1 MTSDSAATPGAR
13 SAARWHLCLLGGVR
27 LQDTST
33 VHSRFATRAIAALL
47 ARLALAPGRD
57 HPREELTELLWPGVD
72 ATTGRRRLRQA
83 LSLLKAVLEPPQDHP
98 WPVLQ
103 ADRRQVRLIP
113 GAISCDVHAFEAHG
127 RAGQRAMALAAYQGE
142 FMPGFFDEWIH
153 DERLRLSALHD
164 RLTATQARG
173 ESHAPVPP
181 MPGPSPSPARRV
193 SDRVPVVARTGA
205 PAYLTRYFPDR
216 PQFERLQAQ
225 LLDHRLVCLLGPGG
239 SGKTRLAVKVVEQW
253 GARGGSA
260 GDAEPG
266 PPSPFSVVLFVP
278 LAAAQTLEQLL
289 GALQS
294 ALQISATPSAL
305 DNLVA
310 RLEGVRALLVLDNLE
325 QLADVAGRVLDPLVT
340 ALPLL
345 HVLVTSR
352 RRVGLEGEREFQIEP
367 LPVPPA
373 GASLPAAGD
382 SPSVGLFIDRARA
395 VRGDFHLSARNH
407 AAVVD
412 LVRALEGMPLA
423 IELAAS
429 RIRAFTPAQMLARL
443 RGPVAAPGDTPG
455 LDLLSRPDPRPSQQ
469 SRHASMQRTIAW
481 SWGQLSADQQ
491 GLAAAMAVF
500 PGGCDASMLGAVHGG
515 DQVAARLEQ
524 LHAHSLI
531 RDQGADA
538 GAADETGADEAPRF
552 QLYVP
557 IREFAAAQFDA
568 AQGAVWRARQR
579 SWAMSW
585 LAALPVTPPLACV
598 RAELTNLAAAFASA
612 ATDAAGA
619 DAAGL
624 LLGLQPLLEGIT
636 LSAETLGHACGAL
649 PACANA
655 TLRSRACSA
664 LAPLLLTSG
673 DTAEAR
679 RVAEAALA
687 DAPHRGPVRG
697 WALHALAHVLWRG
710 ALGSADGVQPLV
722 AEAQAIAE
730 DGADPEL
737 LASVL
742 TLMGLVRLG
751 LDRDPEVAR
760 ALAARAQAVWEG
772 QGNRHGVNLARH
784 SVAVADF
791 RAGRR
796 EQALASWDT
805 IAAEAAVLQDTRR
818 LAITNS
824 ARFTALGDMRRWAE
838 ARQVVRDSIRQ
849 SWQAMRVYDMCFD
862 LWNLPR
868 VLAHVGQP
876 ADAQCLMTFAWH
888 FWEQRFGKLTPV
900 ERRHVHSVQR
910 MAARHIDAR
919 SLADATAR
927 GRHMTLAEAVGL
939 ALGD

>member
-412 LVRALEGMPLA
+412 LVRAMEGMPLA

-443 RGPVAAPGDTPG
+443 RGPVAAPGDTP
-455 LDLLSRPDPRPSQQ
+455 RPGP
-469 SRHASMQRTIAW
+469 A
-481 SWGQLSADQQ
+481 
-491 GLAAAMAVF
+491 
-500 PGGCDASMLGAVHGG
+500 
-515 DQVAARLEQ
+515 VAARPAAEPAVAACIHAAHHRLE
-524 LHAHSLI
+524 LGSTERGPA
-531 RDQGADA
+531 RA
-538 GAADETGADEAPRF
+538 G
-552 QLYVP
+552 
-557 IREFAAAQFDA
+557 
-568 AQGAVWRARQR
+568 
-579 SWAMSW
+579 
-585 LAALPVTPPLACV
+585 
-598 RAELTNLAAAFASA
+598 
-612 ATDAAGA
+612 
-619 DAAGL
+619 
-624 LLGLQPLLEGIT
+624 
-636 LSAETLGHACGAL
+636 
-649 PACANA
+649 
-655 TLRSRACSA
+655 
-664 LAPLLLTSG
+664 SG
-673 DTAEAR
+673 DGRVPWRLR
-679 RVAEAALA
+679 RF
-687 DAPHRGPVRG
+687 D
-697 WALHALAHVLWRG
+697 
-710 ALGSADGVQPLV
+710 
-722 AEAQAIAE
+722 
-730 DGADPEL
+730 
-737 LASVL
+737 
-742 TLMGLVRLG
+742 
-751 LDRDPEVAR
+751 
-760 ALAARAQAVWEG
+760 
-772 QGNRHGVNLARH
+772 
-784 SVAVADF
+784 
-791 RAGRR
+791 AGRR
-796 EQALASWDT
+796 AWGE
-805 IAAEAAVLQDTRR
+805 TRSR
-818 LAITNS
+818 PGWSSCMPT
-824 ARFTALGDMRRWAE
+824 R
-838 ARQVVRDSIRQ
+838 
-849 SWQAMRVYDMCFD
+849 
-862 LWNLPR
+862 
-868 VLAHVGQP
+868 
-876 ADAQCLMTFAWH
+876 
-888 FWEQRFGKLTPV
+888 
-900 ERRHVHSVQR
+900 
-910 MAARHIDAR
+910 
-919 SLADATAR
+919 
-927 GRHMTLAEAVGL
+927 
-939 ALGD
+939 